1 MTTGRE
7 KSRRSSREPV
17 LVGFEDGG
25 HRCPARSPSRHFAA
39 PPVLTWATRPK
50 QRGAQLSPRRPATHT
65 GLACS
70 NSEVPGR
77 SGSTAPIDCVN
88 RGAELRCVAS
98 SASKG
103 RLLGR
108 TGSLA
113 RAHASV
119 LRSLG
124 IRKSASPAEGWSGIG
139 AVLLTVRAAAE
150 GRIVSAV
157 PQLVSA
163 PSGGRASLHA
173 RLPWR
178 RSLRARSGSVRL
190 GRAWAATMEA
200 KGLTNDALRAL
211 FLPSAPAA
219 AAPAAAAPAAPTTAA
234 ADAAAAP
241 ERDGGGV
248 VQEGLARLRTEG
260 TFYNKK
266 SVLQR
271 DLTVLALRTW
281 LHQRPAPAVVL
292 DAMAGSG
299 VRALRYLLEVPQVGT
314 AVANDSSQ
322 LALAAIGTN
331 ALLSG
336 LRPAGAQRYTASDG
350 YP

>member
-1 MTTGRE
+1 
-7 KSRRSSREPV
+7 
-17 LVGFEDGG
+17 
-25 HRCPARSPSRHFAA
+25 
-39 PPVLTWATRPK
+39 
-50 QRGAQLSPRRPATHT
+50 
-65 GLACS
+65 
-70 NSEVPGR
+70 
-77 SGSTAPIDCVN
+77 
-88 RGAELRCVAS
+88 
-98 SASKG
+98 
-103 RLLGR
+103 
-108 TGSLA
+108 
-113 RAHASV
+113 
-119 LRSLG
+119 
-124 IRKSASPAEGWSGIG
+124 
-139 AVLLTVRAAAE
+139 
-150 GRIVSAV
+150 
-157 PQLVSA
+157 
-163 PSGGRASLHA
+163 
-173 RLPWR
+173 
-178 RSLRARSGSVRL
+178 
-190 GRAWAATMEA
+190 MEA

-219 AAPAAAAPAAPTTAA
+219 AAPAAAASANPTTAA
-234 ADAAAAP
+234 AAAAP

-260 TFYNKK
+260 TFYNRK

-281 LHQRPAPAVVL
+281 LHQRPAPAVVPAVVL

-350 YP
+350 

>member
-1 MTTGRE
+1 
-7 KSRRSSREPV
+7 
-17 LVGFEDGG
+17 
-25 HRCPARSPSRHFAA
+25 
-39 PPVLTWATRPK
+39 
-50 QRGAQLSPRRPATHT
+50 
-65 GLACS
+65 
-70 NSEVPGR
+70 
-77 SGSTAPIDCVN
+77 
-88 RGAELRCVAS
+88 
-98 SASKG
+98 
-103 RLLGR
+103 
-108 TGSLA
+108 
-113 RAHASV
+113 
-119 LRSLG
+119 
-124 IRKSASPAEGWSGIG
+124 
-139 AVLLTVRAAAE
+139 
-150 GRIVSAV
+150 
-157 PQLVSA
+157 
-163 PSGGRASLHA
+163 
-173 RLPWR
+173 
-178 RSLRARSGSVRL
+178 
-190 GRAWAATMEA
+190 MEA

-234 ADAAAAP
+234 AAAAAAP

-336 LRPAGAQRYTASDG
+336 LRSAGAQRYTASDG